1 MEGQDPNDPDPTPP
15 AAPAPGVSRDLVE
28 HVADVV
34 RQEPLLWPVAL
45 VMFLVVCTFG
55 AAILTSALR
64 LRGLISGAAMLV
76 LIFLTVWGFDADI
89 RERRLRPQSL
99 LALLLWLGSGLAALA
114 LSRLGAL

>member
-1 MEGQDPNDPDPTPP
+1 MEGRDPNDPDPAPPP
-15 AAPAPGVSRDLVE
+15 APAGSRDLFE

-45 VMFLVVCTFG
+45 VLFLVICTFG
-55 AAILTSALR
+55 AAMLVSALR
-64 LRGLISGAAMLV
+64 LRGLISGAAMGV

-89 RERRLRPQSL
+89 RERRLRPQRR